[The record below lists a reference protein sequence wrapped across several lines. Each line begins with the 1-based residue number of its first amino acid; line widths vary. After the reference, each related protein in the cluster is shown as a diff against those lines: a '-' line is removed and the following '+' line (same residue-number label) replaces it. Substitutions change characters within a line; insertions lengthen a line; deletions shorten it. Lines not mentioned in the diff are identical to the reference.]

1 MGLLFWKN
9 NKDIDLFA
17 QGVADDLFSHINPEA
32 ARDFTSGATKATKK
46 QKIKVEKKLSDV
58 VLQIQRFSKEHSLG
72 VYGKARLQQTFNERL
87 NELGYSPEVVNKL
100 AESILLRNL

>member
-1 MGLLFWKN
+1 MALLFWK
-9 NKDIDLFA
+9 KTEDIDLFA
-17 QGVADDLFSHINPEA
+17 QGIADDLFSHVTPET
-32 ARDFTSGATKATKK
+32 ARDFTSGMAKTTKK

-58 VLQIQRFSKEHSLG
+58 ILQIQRFSKENSLG

-87 NELGYSPEVVNKL
+87 TELGYSPEVVSKL